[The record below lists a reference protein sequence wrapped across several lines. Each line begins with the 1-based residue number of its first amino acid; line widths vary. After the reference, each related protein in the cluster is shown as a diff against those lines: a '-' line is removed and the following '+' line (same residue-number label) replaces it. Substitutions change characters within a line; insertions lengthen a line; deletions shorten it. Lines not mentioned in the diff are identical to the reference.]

1 MDNLRW
7 ILLAIGCLIIAGIY
21 FSEYLKRLRSPKRKV
36 DRFFEQD
43 DTAGLNMPPR
53 ATEEEAYYR
62 EALADLNELLIQN
75 RKPDRDEPASLKPA
89 DKPMPESAPDGMA
102 QSQVTDQNA
111 DRDIDA
117 EPGDEFN
124 EMAETVASDSVE
136 SEPRIVVLY
145 LKAASGQEFSG
156 NDLFSALEA
165 VDMQLADMGIYHD
178 INSRGECVF
187 SIANLFEPGTLDIAD
202 RDNFTTRGLACF
214 MQLPGPADEHDAFDR
229 MLSKCEWLADRL
241 YGELQD
247 DQHRPLTDT
256 TLQRLRAQLHH
267 ND

>member
-21 FSEYLKRLRSPKRKV
+21 FSERLQRQRSPKRKV

-75 RKPDRDEPASLKPA
+75 RKPDRDAPASLTAA
-89 DKPMPESAPDGMA
+89 DKSMPEPAPDVMA
-102 QSQVTDQNA
+102 QSQVSGQDADQN
-111 DRDIDA
+111 IDA
-117 EPGDEFN
+117 ESDDEFD
-124 EMAETVASDSVE
+124 ETAETADSVTQ
-136 SEPRIVVLY
+136 SQPRIVVLY

-156 NDLFSALEA
+156 NDLFSALAA